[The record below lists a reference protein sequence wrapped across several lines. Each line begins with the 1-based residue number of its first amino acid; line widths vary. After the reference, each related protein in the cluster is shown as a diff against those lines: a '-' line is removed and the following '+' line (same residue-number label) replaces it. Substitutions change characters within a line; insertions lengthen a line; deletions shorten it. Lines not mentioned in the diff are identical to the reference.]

1 MNCQKWIIS
10 LILILPTMIIFGQ
23 KKQIT
28 HIEKS
33 VEALR
38 QAMIQPDRNQLDV
51 LVMEELSYGH
61 SNGRIEDKET
71 FIGNLLNGN
80 SNFEEITISDQ
91 QITVN
96 KKTAIVRHQ
105 LFAKTNDK
113 GKGPGEVNLHIM
125 TVWVKRGGSWKL
137 LARQAV
143 KKV

>member
-1 MNCQKWIIS
+1 MNYQKWIIT
-10 LILILPTMIIFGQ
+10 LTLILPTMIIFGQ

-28 HIEKS
+28 QLENS

-38 QAMIQPDRNQLDV
+38 QAMIQPDKNKLDV
-51 LVMEELSYGH
+51 IVMEELSYGH
-61 SNGRIEDKET
+61 SNGRIEDKDT
-71 FIGNLLNGN
+71 FIRNLLNGN
-80 SNFEEITISDQ
+80 SNFEEIILSDQ

-105 LFAKTNDK
+105 LFARTNDK
-113 GKGPGEVNLHIM
+113 SKGPGEVNLHIM

>member
-28 HIEKS
+28 QIENS

-38 QAMIQPDRNQLDV
+38 QAMIQHDRIQLDV

-71 FIGNLLNGN
+71 FIGKLLNGN
-80 SNFEEITISDQ
+80 SNFEEIMLSDQ

-125 TVWVKRGGSWKL
+125 TVWVKRGDSWKL

>member
-10 LILILPTMIIFGQ
+10 LTLILPTMIIFGQ

-28 HIEKS
+28 QIENS

-38 QAMIQPDRNQLDV
+38 QAMIQPERNQLDV

-80 SNFEEITISDQ
+80 SNFEEIILSDQ

-125 TVWVKRGGSWKL
+125 TDWVKRADRWVL
-137 LARQAV
+137 FARQAV

>member
-1 MNCQKWIIS
+1 MNYQKWIIS
-10 LILILPTMIIFGQ
+10 LTLILPTMIIFGQ

-71 FIGNLLNGN
+71 FVGNLLNGN
-80 SNFEEITISDQ
+80 SNFEEIILSDQ

-125 TVWVKRGGSWKL
+125 TVWVKRADTWKL